1 VAPSAGAPSG
11 GYAAEKAAAD
21 KAAADAKVVILAN
34 IRQCLCVL

>member
-1 VAPSAGAPSG
+1 MAPSAGAPSG